1 MIALGEYWW
10 ADLGRSLWTLIQ
22 CLSARFQESARMSSD
37 PWMTADMLCIMVWMS
52 RSTEFCQCWYGVLD
66 CRSIRLVSK
75 LCTKQV
81 AKDASAF
88 LQPLQFGV
96 DIPNGIEA
104 ILHAF
109 NELIRGESLDP
120 TSINNMINRHSFLA
134 IVKKSFPAIF
144 PWVYYCYSVPAP
156 LFLEYFIIW
165 AQTGVQQ
172 GDPLGPFLFSLVLQP
187 HLLQFKSG

>member
-1 MIALGEYWW
+1 MA
-10 ADLGRSLWTLIQ
+10 
-22 CLSARFQESARMSSD
+22 
-37 PWMTADMLCIMVWMS
+37 

-96 DIPNGIEA
+96 GIPNGIEA

-109 NELIRGESLDP
+109 NKLIRGESLDP
-120 TSINNMINRHSFLA
+120 T
-134 IVKKSFPAIF
+134 
-144 PWVYYCYSVPAP
+144 
-156 LFLEYFIIW
+156 
-165 AQTGVQQ
+165 
-172 GDPLGPFLFSLVLQP
+172 LVL
-187 HLLQFKSG
+187 LLIDFINVEIYDFMRTV